1 MPRWKTRTLMVVL
14 VLMLAGGACQA
25 QDTLTG
31 MPQAST
37 AQPQRGG
44 TPRPYSPPVSV
55 PSVAGQI
62 PPLRLPTPTITVTP
76 TPAPTFSSGC
86 DSAGCWGS
94 DGTRYNTVGPT
105 LVRPDGRNCQ
115 VVAGVVSCP

>member
-1 MPRWKTRTLMVVL
+1 MPHWKTRTLMVVL
-14 VLMLAGGACQA
+14 VLMLAGGLCQA
-25 QDTLTG
+25 QDTTEG
-31 MPQAST
+31 MPQAS
-37 AQPQRGG
+37 ASQALRGG
-44 TPRPYSPPVSV
+44 SPSPSIPPVSV

-62 PPLRLPTPTITVTP
+62 PPLRLSAPTITVTP

-115 VVAGVVSCP
+115 IVAGVVSCP

>member
-1 MPRWKTRTLMVVL
+1 MPHWKTRTLMVVL

-25 QDTLTG
+25 QETTDG
-31 MPQAST
+31 MPQA
-37 AQPQRGG
+37 AAPQALRGG
-44 TPRPYSPPVSV
+44 SPSPYVPPVSV

-62 PPLRLPTPTITVTP
+62 QPLQLPAPTITVTP

-94 DGTRYNTVGPT
+94 DGTRYNAVGPT

-115 VVAGVVSCP
+115 IVAGAVSCP